1 MHDVLTVLQLWV
13 HDGMSSLA
21 DDYQL
26 CLRTDATTGI
36 PQEGHFG
43 ITAATGGLS
52 DDHDVM
58 AFLLHRLVPLEEH
71 AEQVV
76 FLPLLLIKT
85 V

>member
-1 MHDVLTVLQLWV
+1 
-13 HDGMSSLA
+13 MSSLA

-26 CLRTDATTGI
+26 CLRTDGTTNI
-36 PQEGHFG
+36 PLEGHFG

-58 AFLLHRLVPLEEH
+58 SFLTHRLVPLEEH

-76 FLPLLLIKT
+76 CPQS
-85 V
+85 